1 MRFALLGSG
10 SEGNALVVQ
19 AGRTYVLLDCGFSLS
34 ETVARLSRLGI
45 SPESLN
51 GIVVTHEH
59 GDHIAGVAKLAR
71 KFSIPVWL
79 SHGTLRAQSV
89 AFAGI
94 PVSEIDIHSKFAI
107 GDMGSNSSPAFPS
120 GTVNLI
126 GGTVAYTSDRPA
138 GFATSQ
144 MRLTAVGTYNG
155 YQVTISAVLQYTGVK
170 WVTQRV
176 YQNPDAVEYS
186 RLN

>member
-1 MRFALLGSG
+1 MGTSK
-10 SEGNALVVQ
+10 
-19 AGRTYVLLDCGFSLS
+19 
-34 ETVARLSRLGI
+34 
-45 SPESLN
+45 
-51 GIVVTHEH
+51 IVM
-59 GDHIAGVAKLAR
+59 GAGVYVIIGLYAVGFNAADQAVYSVGRSQAYHDQAR
-71 KFSIPVWL
+71 QIAYV
-79 SHGTLRAQSV
+79 GM
-89 AFAGI
+89 
-94 PVSEIDIHSKFAI
+94 KFAI